1 MSHHKCNK
9 RNKREVEE
17 DPGEIEYY
25 SDRVVRRAPLISV
38 LSNEKVLDCTETE
51 GE

>member
-1 MSHHKCNK
+1 MLYYKCNK

-17 DPGEIEYY
+17 DLGEIEYY
-25 SDRVVRRAPLISV
+25 LDRVVRRVFLILV
-38 LSNEKVLDCTETE
+38 LSNEKVFDCIEIE